1 MTLIIVSLVGIA
13 IIAGLGYYAWQLTQ
27 QVKAQEQKLIGEV
40 NERHDRI
47 IESIRVISSSYF
59 DKQVELIEAAIRLKV
74 LLDNLPM
81 NEQEKQ
87 PYSVLEVI
95 YNKVAHIPTHDN
107 WKQLPR
113 KQKRAFEK
121 EMANV
126 EAEYKDLFADAIK
139 QLMKEPFKFDLSIK
153 RS

>member
-1 MTLIIVSLVGIA
+1 MTFIIVSLVGIA
-13 IIAGLGYYAWQLTQ
+13 IIAGLGYYAWTLTQ
-27 QVKAQEQKLIGEV
+27 QVKAQEQKLISEV

-87 PYSVLEVI
+87 PYTVLEII

-107 WKQLPR
+107 WKQLSR
-113 KQKRAFEK
+113 KEKRAFEK
-121 EMANV
+121 EMATI
-126 EAEYKDLFADAIK
+126 EEEYKDLFADAVK
-139 QLMKEPFKFDLSIK
+139 QLMKEPFEFQVSI
-153 RS
+153 RR